1 MNIRSDLF
9 GYALEIGRPL
19 RTSCISCGDLRDDP
33 LGVQLLWGPPR
44 HIRTQHV
51 QEPALHRSAR
61 GVHGRRLHGAGAC
74 VGSARLQRLSEGG
87 PEVSASTECTML

>member
-51 QEPALHRSAR
+51 QEPAPPSIRTRSTWPAPAWCGR
-61 GVHGRRLHGAGAC
+61 LRWKCQTSKAFGRRA
-74 VGSARLQRLSEGG
+74 
-87 PEVSASTECTML
+87 